1 MIMRLRKVK
10 TNDGFQP
17 ARLHEGYQPF
27 LQHGYQPVI
36 KNDKQIAAGSVS
48 NVHRITPPK
57 TASNVIMPKRK

>member
-1 MIMRLRKVK
+1 MSLRKVK

-17 ARLHEGYQPF
+17 VRLHEGYQPF

-36 KNDKQIAAGSVS
+36 KNNKQVVACNVS
-48 NVHRITPPK
+48 NLYRITPPK